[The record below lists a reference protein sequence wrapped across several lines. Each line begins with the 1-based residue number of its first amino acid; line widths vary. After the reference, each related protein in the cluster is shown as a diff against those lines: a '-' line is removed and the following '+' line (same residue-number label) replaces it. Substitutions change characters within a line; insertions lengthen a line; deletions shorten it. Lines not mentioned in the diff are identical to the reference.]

1 MPTQFYHS
9 SQYDLAEDGEKSIE
23 KNTVERSELVKE
35 RGSEVLKD
43 LLINRFSC
51 RYFLSDKIP
60 DEKIIKEIVFSAKN
74 SPSGSNF
81 QPWHVHVLRG
91 RKKEEISEHVK
102 KAANDFDSIHQYQSP
117 YTFYPSNTTLAKPE
131 YQFLAQRRTGFGE
144 AFYGPLNIN
153 RKDTKARR
161 ELSQRNWSFFD
172 APIGFLITTIPEAPS
187 GMYLDTGMFVMALVL
202 AIRSFGL
209 ECCIQE
215 AHATYHDV
223 YAKQLPLKNTESV
236 VCGIALGYPD
246 LQKIQQFSG
255 KQEKM
260 TLDELVTFY

>member
-1 MPTQFYHS
+1 MPTQLYHS
-9 SQYDLAEDGEKSIE
+9 SQYNLSEQGEQSIE
-23 KNTVERSELVKE
+23 KNIVQRSDTVKE
-35 RGSEVLKD
+35 HGSAVVKS
-43 LLINRFSC
+43 LLDNRFSC
-51 RYFLSDKIP
+51 RYFLPDRIP
-60 DEKIIKEIVFSAKN
+60 DQKTIESILLSAKN

-91 RKKEEISEHVK
+91 TRKDEIRDHVH
-102 KAANDFDSIHQYQSP
+102 KAANDADAMQQYQAP
-117 YTFYPSNTTLAKPE
+117 YTFYPSNATLARPE
-131 YQFLAQRRTGFGE
+131 YQFLAQRRSGFGE
-144 AFYGPLNIN
+144 RFYGPLNID

-172 APIGFLITTIPEAPS
+172 APIGFIITTIPEAPP
-187 GMYLDTGMFVMALVL
+187 GMYLDTGMFIMALIL
-202 AIRSFGL
+202 AIRSYGL

-223 YAKQLPLKNTESV
+223 YANQLQLPNTESV

-260 TLDELVTFY
+260 SLDELVTYH